1 MIESRRF
8 LVVDLGNTDLKFGY
22 FFGDNLEHT
31 GRGLDALKQLVMDT
45 NIDKMIKLV
54 KNTREN
60 LGLSDQPV
68 SDTINYLLL
77 HYDIFSREDLN
88 TLETYQQVIIEEIDK
103 GEKDG

>member
-1 MIESRRF
+1 
-8 LVVDLGNTDLKFGY
+8 
-22 FFGDNLEHT
+22 
-31 GRGLDALKQLVMDT
+31 MDT
-45 NIDKMIKLV
+45 NIDKMITLV

-60 LGLSDQPV
+60 LGLSKQPV

-88 TLETYQQVIIEEIDK
+88 TLETYQQVIIDEIDK